1 MGFKLAG
8 VMALLMMTMGVAGA
22 WYYKDTQS
30 RIATLHENNA
40 KLSVAVESKQ
50 TALNTLQKQ
59 AADSAAQINQLQ
71 SDLQKAEQYGDE
83 LRSTLQKHNLTV
95 LARKKPGL
103 IEKRINDAS
112 NKLFEDITADTTPTV
127 TPTE

>member
-1 MGFKLAG
+1 MGLKLAA
-8 VMALLMMTMGVAGA
+8 VMALLMMAMATGGA
-22 WYYKDTQS
+22 WYYKQTQA
-30 RIATLHENNA
+30 RIATLQQNNA
-40 KLSVAVESKQ
+40 KLEVAVESKQ

-59 AADSAAQINQLQ
+59 AADSAKQINQLQ
-71 SDLQKAEQYGDE
+71 NELQKAEQYGDE

-103 IEKRINDAS
+103 IEKKINDAS
-112 NKLFEDITADTTPTV
+112 NKLFQDITADTTPAA